1 MKNKVSTIAQVLE
14 KLKDEQSM
22 FVGGF
27 MANGGPNRIME
38 AISKTDLN
46 NLDVI
51 AGDAAFPN
59 VGVGKII
66 DKKQVRSLKTSHI
79 GLNREAG
86 RQMIAGE
93 MEIELIPQGTLIER
107 IRSAG
112 YGLGGVL
119 TPTGLGTEVAK
130 GKDIVEV
137 DGKEYLLEKPLHA
150 DVAILY
156 ATKADK
162 KGNLYFRGSTQNYN
176 NAMATAADLVIV
188 EAEEIVEVGEIP
200 QEAVHVPGIFID
212 MIVDGG
218 AL

>member
-1 MKNKVSTIAQVLE
+1 MDKLRTMDEVLE
-14 KLKDEQSM
+14 LLKDGQSM

-27 MANGGPNRIME
+27 MANGGPNKIME
-38 AISKTDLN
+38 AISKTELKDF
-46 NLDVI
+46 DVI
-51 AGDAAFPN
+51 AGDAAFAD
-59 VGVGKII
+59 VGLGKLI

-107 IRSAG
+107 VRSAG
-112 YGLGGVL
+112 YGLGGIL

-130 GKDIVEV
+130 GKEIIEV
-137 DGKEYLLEKPLHA
+137 DGKEYLLEKPLRA
-150 DVAILY
+150 DVAIIY

-162 KGNLYFRGSTQNYN
+162 KGNLYYRGSTQNYN

-188 EAEEIVEVGEIP
+188 EVEEVVEVGEIP
-200 QEAVHVPGIFID
+200 QEAVHIPGIFVD

-218 AL
+218 AV